1 MHRNWRSWV
10 LVLLL
15 VGPIL
20 AYIAFGTIWL
30 WEQGRGWLLAAGLV
44 WFASGVLFAW
54 LASRWTKSQTQLLP
68 PIDWDAPETF
78 ARIDRDA
85 WAIVSAEADH
95 GDAVALETLIGVDI
109 YIETGRRLAK
119 KLADHYRPLT
129 SDPIEDVPVVD
140 MLTAMELA
148 AEDLSHLCR
157 QVPGGDMVTPAHW
170 KKAVQMANYLQRAN
184 DIYSYLLPIF
194 SPVSGLVRLGTQQ
207 WMVKP
212 AWKDMQQ
219 NLLRW
224 FFRAFV
230 NRLGVHLIELYSGRL
245 VIGAE
250 QYRRLTRRGAKAPQG
265 VDGKVPPLR
274 IAVAGA
280 RGAGKSRIIALVEQ
294 ERGGD
299 PTLMKARLAGAGID
313 EAAVE
318 HLRTAQWVEV
328 PGYKHTP
335 GGESARD
342 RATRR
347 EAVEKSV
354 EADLLVLVI
363 DARRET
369 TPADAAF
376 AQAWDRWY
384 VEHPAVELPPALAVL
399 TALDDAALGGEW
411 KPPYNW
417 EKGQGPR
424 ETAVRAKIN
433 GLRTSLPPSI
443 TEIVPVGLPE
453 GLPFGVIELLLP
465 CLIADFRKAE
475 RAALIRHLRNVS
487 GQSKAR
493 RLASQ
498 VGERGRSL
506 WKNIRTARQK
516 SAGEKIGTESGHSP

>member
-10 LVLLL
+10 LVVLL

-20 AYIAFGTIWL
+20 AYMAFGMLWL
-30 WEQGRGWLLAAGLV
+30 RGRGWLLQAGLI
-44 WFASGVLFAW
+44 WFVSGIVFAW
-54 LASRWTKSQTQLLP
+54 LASRWTKSRRLLLP
-68 PIDWDAPETF
+68 PIDWETPETF
-78 ARIDRDA
+78 AQTDRDA
-85 WAIVSAEADH
+85 WAIVGAEADQ
-95 GDAVALETLIGVDI
+95 GDAVALERLTAIDI

-119 KLADHYRPLT
+119 KLAEHYRPLST
-129 SDPIEDVPVVD
+129 DPIENVPVVD

-157 QVPGGDMVTPAHW
+157 QVPGGDMITPAHW

-245 VIGAE
+245 VIGAA
-250 QYRRLTRRGAKAPQG
+250 QYRHLTRRGAKAPSG
-265 VDGKVPPLR
+265 LDGQVPPLR
-274 IAVAGA
+274 VAVAGA
-280 RGAGKSRIIALVEQ
+280 RDAGKSRLIAFVEQ
-294 ERGGD
+294 ARGGD
-299 PTLMKARLAGAGID
+299 PSLLKARLAGAGID

-318 HLRTAQWVEV
+318 HLRAAQWVEV
-328 PGYKHTP
+328 PGYTHTT

-342 RATRR
+342 RSTRR
-347 EAVEKSV
+347 EAVEKAV
-354 EADLLVLVI
+354 EADLLVLVV
-363 DARRET
+363 DARRDS

-376 AQAWDRWY
+376 AQRWDRWY

-399 TALDDAALGGEW
+399 TGLDDPALGGEW

-424 ETAVRAKIN
+424 ETAVRAKLN
-433 GLRTSLPPSI
+433 ALRTSLPPSI

-453 GLPFGVIELLLP
+453 GLPFGVAELLLP
-465 CLIADFRKAE
+465 SLITAFRKAE

-498 VGERGRSL
+498 VGAHGRSL
-506 WKNIRTARQK
+506 WKNIRTARKTHANGQ
-516 SAGEKIGTESGHSP
+516 